1 MSVEQLTDA
10 VQLEQFG
17 LKVCRQ
23 HDPSFAGPIIY
34 DESECPL
41 CRLLKEQKLPEP
53 KNTRGLSVNEQKR
66 ILREK
71 GFLQ

>member
-1 MSVEQLTDA
+1 MSVEQLTEV

-17 LKVCRQ
+17 LKVCRE
-23 HDPSFAGPIIY
+23 HSPGGPIIY
-34 DESECPL
+34 DEPECPL
-41 CRLLKEQKLPEP
+41 CRVMTELKLTEK
-53 KNTRGLSVNEQKR
+53 RRLSIDEQKR